1 MKYQRRIKFIKGVL
15 YPKVAEAYEV
25 DKLDIDWNIKN
36 TLNFKSLKDLDSEGL
51 DEVINML
58 DQMLLQKGIDIN
70 SDYCEAIKR

>member
-1 MKYQRRIKFIKGVL
+1 MSRRIRFIKGVL
-15 YPKVAEAYEV
+15 YQKVAQAYEV
-25 DKLDIDWNIKN
+25 DKLDIDWNIKH

-70 SDYCEAIKR
+70 DNYHEAIKR